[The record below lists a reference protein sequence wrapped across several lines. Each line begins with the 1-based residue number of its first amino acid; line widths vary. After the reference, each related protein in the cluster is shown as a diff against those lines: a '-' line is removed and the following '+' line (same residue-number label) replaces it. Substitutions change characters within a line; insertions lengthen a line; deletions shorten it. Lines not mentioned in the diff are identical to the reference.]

1 MHSVSHCRSFLLPPS
16 ESSADDASALEN
28 TIASSLTVSYIP
40 LSHSS
45 DRYKVWQHVAL
56 GGRVAFVYFA
66 VENWSEHETS
76 KKDQMLE

>member
-1 MHSVSHCRSFLLPPS
+1 MPKAVAIGTDAFV
-16 ESSADDASALEN
+16 ADISGDQAEAKA
-28 TIASSLTVSYIP
+28 IASSLTVSYIP